1 MTWRQGAL
9 ALAVLGGALAGCTPV
24 PSSPARPSAAP
35 QRPPSAPVPPS
46 PAQVVEPPPAPV
58 VPVPAAPIPTRTG
71 QDEQV
76 AVSCAGHPSAERII
90 ALVRSNG
97 MLTGNATVTVQ
108 TGPLCAGSWQYTV
121 LTGTGREPL
130 QVVSLGTPEALQ
142 LVAAGTDI
150 CSVQVRGQAP
160 PGILSVAQ
168 CQ

>member
-35 QRPPSAPVPPS
+35 QPSLSPS
-46 PAQVVEPPPAPV
+46 PTPAVVAPPPVVV
-58 VPVPAAPIPTRTG
+58 VPVPPAPIPTTTG
-71 QDEQV
+71 PDDRV
-76 AVSCAGHPSAERII
+76 AVSCAGRPTAARVI

-97 MLTGNATVTVQ
+97 MLTGNAPVTVQ
-108 TGPLCAGSWQYTV
+108 VGPLCAGSWQYTV

-130 QVVSLGTPEALQ
+130 QVVSRGTPEALQ